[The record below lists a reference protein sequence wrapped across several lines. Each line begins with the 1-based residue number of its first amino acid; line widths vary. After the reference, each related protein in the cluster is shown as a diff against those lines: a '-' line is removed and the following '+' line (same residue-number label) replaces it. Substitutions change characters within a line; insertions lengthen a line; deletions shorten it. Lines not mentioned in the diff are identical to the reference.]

1 MSAHLATSL
10 TSILTDSL
18 SGFESF
24 VSGRIL
30 IWLLIAAGAYLTVCT
45 RGVQLR
51 LLARPVALVAHSR
64 HQRGSLSSFQAFV
77 IGLGGRVGTGNIAGV
92 ALAVTLG
99 GPGALLWMWVVALL
113 GMATSFAES
122 TLAQVFKVR
131 GADGIFRGGPAYY
144 MERGL
149 ALYGRRGLARLGRWM
164 GLAFAAMLVFSYGL
178 IFPMVQSNTI
188 AVTVASSHGVATWV
202 TALVLMTVT
211 APILLAGMRA
221 VAKVTEWL
229 VPVMALAY
237 LAVVAVVI
245 IVSAPRVP
253 GVLADVVA
261 GAFNLRAGLAGTG
274 GGLFATFLNGVKRG
288 LFSNEAGQGSSPNG
302 AATADV
308 AHPVVQGLIQALGVF
323 IDTIIICTATGLTI
337 LLASPAVYT
346 PGVEPAWAE
355 TTLVQHALADAL
367 PGAWVVWFMT
377 FLVITFAYSSVLGY
391 SSFAEVNVSY
401 LGGGRRAGVLL
412 RLAMTAAT
420 GLGAVVA
427 LDLAWVMADVALA
440 LMTILNL
447 VAVLWLGRWVFA
459 TLRDYDGQRRSGVA
473 EPAFVGVGNALLP
486 MDVPGDVWTAERA
499 RERVRT
505 LDEG

>member
-1 MSAHLATSL
+1 M
-10 TSILTDSL
+10 
-18 SGFESF
+18 
-24 VSGRIL
+24 
-30 IWLLIAAGAYLTVCT
+30 
-45 RGVQLR
+45 
-51 LLARPVALVAHSR
+51 
-64 HQRGSLSSFQAFV
+64 
-77 IGLGGRVGTGNIAGV
+77 
-92 ALAVTLG
+92 
-99 GPGALLWMWVVALL
+99 
-113 GMATSFAES
+113 
-122 TLAQVFKVR
+122 
-131 GADGIFRGGPAYY
+131 
-144 MERGL
+144 
-149 ALYGRRGLARLGRWM
+149 
-164 GLAFAAMLVFSYGL
+164 
-178 IFPMVQSNTI
+178 
-188 AVTVASSHGVATWV
+188 
-202 TALVLMTVT
+202 
-211 APILLAGMRA
+211 
-221 VAKVTEWL
+221 
-229 VPVMALAY
+229 
-237 LAVVAVVI
+237 
-245 IVSAPRVP
+245 
-253 GVLADVVA
+253 
-261 GAFNLRAGLAGTG
+261 
-274 GGLFATFLNGVKRG
+274 
-288 LFSNEAGQGSSPNG
+288 
-302 AATADV
+302 
-308 AHPVVQGLIQALGVF
+308 
-323 IDTIIICTATGLTI
+323 
-337 LLASPAVYT
+337 
-346 PGVEPAWAE
+346 EPAWAE

>member
-1 MSAHLATSL
+1 MTLPASL
-10 TSILTDSL
+10 TETLTSTL
-18 SGFESF
+18 SSFESL

-30 IWLLIAAGAYLTVCT
+30 IWVLLGTGLYLTLGS

-51 LLARPVALVAHSR
+51 LFARTARLVARSR

-99 GPGALLWMWVVALL
+99 GPGALFWMWVVALL

-131 GADGIFRGGPAYY
+131 NADGIFRGGPAYY
-144 MERGL
+144 MQRGL
-149 ALYGRRGLARLGRWM
+149 GLAGFATTGRAM
-164 GLAFAAMLVFSYGL
+164 GVLFAAMLVFSYGL

-188 AVTVASSHGVATWV
+188 AATLQEAHGLPTAATAVA
-202 TALVLMTVT
+202 LMVLT
-211 APILLAGMRA
+211 APILLAGMRV
-221 VAKVTEWL
+221 VARVTEWL
-229 VPVMALAY
+229 VPLMAALY
-237 LAVVAVVI
+237 LVVVAVVI
-245 IVSAPRVP
+245 LISLDRVP
-253 GVLADVVA
+253 GVLADVFA
-261 GAFNLRAGLAGTG
+261 GAFHLRAGLAGTG
-274 GGLFATFLNGVKRG
+274 GGLFATFLNGTKRG

-308 AHPVVQGLIQALGVF
+308 AHPVVQGLIQGFGVF
-323 IDTIIICTATGLTI
+323 MDTIVICTATGLTV

-346 PGVEPAWAE
+346 PGVEPQWAE
-355 TTLVQHALADAL
+355 TTLVQHALADIL
-367 PGAWVVWFMT
+367 PGGWVVWFMSIVV
-377 FLVITFAYSSVLGY
+377 LTFAYSSVLGY
-391 SSFAEVNVSY
+391 STFAEVNVSY
-401 LGGGRRAGVLL
+401 LGGGRRPGIVL
-412 RLAMTAAT
+412 RLAMTVAT

-447 VAVLWLGRWVFA
+447 VAVLWLSRWVFGV
-459 TLRDYDGQRRSGVA
+459 LRDYDRQRAEGVA
-473 EPAFVGVGNALLP
+473 EPAFIAPGNPLLP
-486 MDVPGDVWTAERA
+486 AELPGDVWTRDRA
-499 RERVRT
+499 RERVET